1 MSLYVVATP
10 IGNLE
15 DITLRAIRILG
26 EVDFILT
33 EDTRVAGKLLSHY
46 KIKKPLISFHHHSGN
61 DKYSK
66 VLKLLEEGKTIALI
80 SDAGTPNISDPGGQ
94 LVEFIREKMPE
105 ANIEPIPGVSAITTA
120 LSVSGIKADKFS
132 FFGFLPHKKG
142 RLTMLREVLE
152 NKYPV
157 IFYESKHRILKLL
170 KELGDLDFN
179 KKIMIFR
186 EMTKMHYSFYSE
198 DIDSLYKKFE
208 QDKNSTKGE
217 FTVIIY

>member
-1 MSLYVVATP
+1 MSLYIVATP

-66 VLKLLEEGKTIALI
+66 VLNLLEEGKTIALI

-170 KELGDLDFN
+170 KELGDLNFN

-198 DIDSLYKKFE
+198 DFDSLYKKFE
-208 QDKNSTKGE
+208 QDENSTKGE